1 MKKINFVIGIHN
13 HQPVGNFDFVFDQ
26 AYHNA
31 YKPFMDLLE
40 KYPSIKVGMHF
51 TGILLDWIDRTYPE
65 FISRQR
71 AMVESGQI
79 EVIGGGFYEPIM
91 AVIPDHDKLGQI
103 KKLSS
108 YCESKLGVKPNGM
121 WVAERVWE
129 PHLPKPFNQA
139 SMRYVILDDTHFKY
153 TGLEEEDLTG
163 YFVTEEEGHKINVFP
178 ISKTLRY
185 TIPFQEPEKTI
196 DYLKKMATEDGQC
209 IAVFA
214 DDGEKF
220 GVWPGTYK
228 HVYENGWLEKFF
240 KLLEKN
246 KDWIHIVHFSEAM
259 NRIKPVGRVYIPTSS
274 YSEMQHWALPVK
286 SFRAYE
292 QFENT
297 LKENT
302 LFDEYGIFVRG
313 GFWRNF
319 SVKYPEANRMHKKM
333 LRLSNR
339 IQMLKAVVM
348 SDEHGSAEEKAR
360 LLEKAQDHLWAS
372 QCNCPY
378 WHGVFGGI
386 YLNNIRYAMYKEMLQ
401 CENFL
406 DVVENGERAN
416 WFHVEKGDYNADGR
430 DEILIETK
438 KLDLYVDLDHGAG
451 LFEISYKDA
460 PINLGDTMTR
470 REEGYHGKLTESKA
484 EAAPSKEKSKEN
496 EIASIHD
503 LVLSKEKNLHEYLV
517 YDGYARQSFLDH
529 FIPLN
534 TDLDT
539 FYKGRFFEAGNF
551 IEQPF
556 IGQDLS
562 DKEKIQYEFI
572 RDGLVDQNRTRVKKT
587 LTLIPGASEFQVAYE
602 IRNIGNKGIDTLF
615 GPELNLTLL
624 AGKADDRYYYVT
636 GQSLTDRPL
645 ASKGI
650 NSAVL
655 EMGMVDHWLSI
666 DINLRFDQPSTVW
679 RFPVETIS
687 LSEEGFERV
696 YQQSC
701 IFPHW
706 RISLKPGDGWRVNI
720 NFSLSRK
727 ISH

>member
-1 MKKINFVIGIHN
+1 MKKINFIIGIHN

-26 AYHNA
+26 AYQKA
-31 YKPFMDLLE
+31 YNPFLELLAQ
-40 KYPSIKVGMHF
+40 YPTIKVGMHF
-51 TGILLDWIDRTYPE
+51 TGILLEWIDRTYPE
-65 FISRQR
+65 FISRLR
-71 AMVESGQI
+71 AMVDSGQI

-108 YCESKLGVKPNGM
+108 YCEEKLGVKPNGM

-153 TGLEEEDLTG
+153 TGLEEEDLNG

-196 DYLKKMATEDGQC
+196 EYLMNIATEDGQH

-220 GVWPGTYK
+220 GIWPETHK
-228 HVYENGWLEKFF
+228 HVYEDGWLEKFF

-246 KDWIHIVHFSEAM
+246 KDWINIVHFSEAT
-259 NRIKPVGRVYIPTSS
+259 NRIKPAGRVYIPTSS

-292 QFENT
+292 QFEEI
-297 LKENT
+297 LKERS
-302 LFDEYGIFVRG
+302 LFDDYGIFVRG

-339 IQMLKAVVM
+339 IQMLKAVVT
-348 SDEHGSAEEKAR
+348 SDAQGSAEEKAR
-360 LLEKAQDHLWAS
+360 LIEKAQDHLWAS

-401 CENFL
+401 SENFL
-406 DVVENGERAN
+406 DVVENGEAVN
-416 WFHVEKGDYNADGR
+416 WFHIEKGDYNADGY
-430 DEILIETK
+430 DEVLIETRQM
-438 KLDLYVDLDHGAG
+438 DLYVDLDHGAG
-451 LFEISYKDA
+451 LFEISYKDV
-460 PINLGDTMTR
+460 PMNLGDTMTR
-470 REEGYHGKLTESKA
+470 REEGYHSKLTGSKTEIGA
-484 EAAPSKEKSKEN
+484 SKEKIKEN

-503 LVLSKEKNLHEYLV
+503 LVLSKEKNLHEYLL
-517 YDGYARQSFLDH
+517 YDGFTRQSFLDH
-529 FIPLN
+529 FIPVN
-534 TDLDT
+534 SEFDN
-539 FYKGRFFEAGNF
+539 FYRGRFLEIGNF

-556 IGQDLS
+556 QGKDLS
-562 DKEKIQYEFI
+562 DKKKIRYEFFREGRI
-572 RDGLVDQNRTRVKKT
+572 DRNKALLKKT
-587 LTLIPGASEFQVAYE
+587 LTLIPGSSEVEMAYE
-602 IRNIGNKGIDTLF
+602 ICNNGQQRIDSIF

-624 AGKADDRYYYVT
+624 AGKADDRYYYIT
-636 GQSLTDRPL
+636 GQSLTDRSL

-650 NSAVL
+650 NSAVN

-666 DINLRFDQPSTVW
+666 DLNLSFDQPSTVW

-701 IFPHW
+701 VFPHW
-706 RISLKPGDGWRVNI
+706 KISLKPGDVWRVNI
-720 NFSLSRK
+720 NLSLSRK
-727 ISH
+727 INH